1 MEKEIYSYNNENLTC
16 NGRPVLSIMGEFHFS
31 RYPEKEWKSALEN
44 MKRGGVGIAATY
56 VFWIHH
62 EEAEGEWDF
71 SGRRNLK
78 AFLNCCQEVGMKVW
92 LRIGPWAHGECR
104 NGGFPDWLVEK
115 EKRGGLTLRTDNP
128 QYLKYVDIFFTKIAE
143 QAAGYMHKDG
153 GPVIGIQI
161 ENEYG
166 HAGGPSDRDE
176 GMAHM
181 RTLRAMAEKKGLIVP
196 YVSATGWGGAYV
208 PEGFLPVL
216 GGYVDAPWANHTHEL
231 AASENFLF
239 QPFHDD
245 ANIASDFAEGQ
256 SSFTFDAAKFP
267 YLTAELGGGL
277 QVTAHRR
284 TYPYPEDIEAQTICM
299 LGAGANL
306 IGYYMYHGGVNPEGK
321 YTTLQESKA
330 TGYANDLPVK
340 SYDFQTC
347 LRENG
352 LPSESYYRLR
362 KHHIFIKNTEELLA
376 PAKVYLPENIPEPAG
391 AEDMETLRAAFRY
404 NEAADCGFLFIN
416 NHQRK
421 RKMTEKQITP
431 EKPLQFTVT
440 DAEGIPK
447 QIIFDRIHVRT
458 DAILVLPCNLPVVI
472 RGEQLRLRR
481 TNASYLGCF
490 GGTYYFYTE
499 EDPEKAYF
507 EWSDGREHPEAVR
520 ILTTHDAEHFCYVE
534 EEADEKGEVSLLPDL
549 HFKDAGEVQIT
560 DVRQAAESICNV
572 YGKTEPTVCELTL
585 KYENHPVDA
594 MSEDIWLELDFGGDG
609 ARLYQEGKLI
619 DDWFSNGE
627 VWRVALKRY
636 GYPERLTLELDP
648 FQPEVYYDLPPKK
661 ENRITGARLIRLS
674 ATDLG

>member
-1 MEKEIYSYNNENLTC
+1 MEKEVYSYNSEYLTC
-16 NGRPVLSIMGEFHFS
+16 NARPILPIMGEFHFS
-31 RYPEKEWKSALEN
+31 RYPEGEWKTAIKN
-44 MKRGGVGIAATY
+44 MQQGGVDIVATY

-78 AFLNCCQEVGMKVW
+78 AFLSCCQEAGMKVW

-115 EKRGGLTLRTDNP
+115 EKRGKLSLRTDDP
-128 QYLKYVDIFFTKIAE
+128 QYLKYVDLFFTKIAE
-143 QAAGYMHKDG
+143 QADGYMHKDG

-166 HAGGPSDRDE
+166 HAGGPSDREE

-181 RTLRAMAEKKGLIVP
+181 RTLRAMAEKKGLTAP
-196 YVSATGWGGAYV
+196 YFSATGWGGAYV
-208 PEGFLPVL
+208 PENFLPVL

-256 SSFTFDAAKFP
+256 SGFTFDTSKFP

-277 QVTAHRR
+277 QVTARRR

-306 IGYYMYHGGVNPEGK
+306 IGYYMYHGGVNPDGQ

-376 PAKVYLPENIPEPAG
+376 PAKVYLPDNIPEPMG

-404 NEAADCGFLFIN
+404 NKTADCGFLFIN

-431 EKPLQFTVT
+431 EAPLKFAVPSG
-440 DAEGIPK
+440 EGEKK
-447 QIIFDRIHVRT
+447 QIIFDRLCVRT
-458 DAILVLPCNLPVVI
+458 DAILVLPYNLPVVI
-472 RGEQLRLRR
+472 QGEELRLCR
-481 TNASYLGCF
+481 TNASFLGCF
-490 GGTYYFYTE
+490 GEIYYFYTE
-499 EDPEKAYF
+499 EDPENVYF
-507 EWSDGREHPEAVR
+507 EWSDGKDHAGAVK
-520 ILTTHDAEHFCYVE
+520 ILTTHDAEHFLYTG
-534 EEADEKGEVSLLPDL
+534 DEDGGKVSLLPDL
-549 HFKDAGEVQIT
+549 KFTEAGEVQMKDT
-560 DVRQAAESICNV
+560 GQAAESIQNV
-572 YGKTEPTVCELTL
+572 YGRTEPEVYELTL
-585 KYENHPVDA
+585 KYGKRPADTLT
-594 MSEDIWLELDFGGDG
+594 EDVWLELDFGGDC
-609 ARLYQEGKLI
+609 ARLYQDGKLL

-627 VWRVALKRY
+627 LWRVALKRY
-636 GYPERLTLELDP
+636 GYPTKLTLELDP
-648 FQPEVYYDLPPKK
+648 FKPDVYYDLPPKK
-661 ENRITGARLIRLS
+661 ENRLAGARLLWLS
-674 ATDLG
+674 

>member
-1 MEKEIYSYNNENLTC
+1 MKKEIYSYNSEYLTC
-16 NGRPVLSIMGEFHFS
+16 NGSPILPIMGEFHFS
-31 RYPEKEWKSALEN
+31 RYPEKEWRSALEN
-44 MKRGGVGIAATY
+44 MKLGGVEIAATY

-71 SGRRNLK
+71 SERRNLK
-78 AFLNCCQEVGMKVW
+78 AFLNCCREVGMKVW

-115 EKRGGLTLRTDNP
+115 ERRGELTLRTDDP
-128 QYLKYVDIFFTKIAE
+128 QYLRYVDVFFTKIAE
-143 QAAGYMHKDG
+143 QADGYMHKDG

-166 HAGGPSDRDE
+166 HAGGPSDREE

-181 RTLRAMAEKKGLIVP
+181 RTLRAMAENKGLTAP
-196 YVSATGWGGAYV
+196 YFSATGWGGAYV
-208 PEGFLPVL
+208 PESFLPVL

-256 SSFTFDAAKFP
+256 SGFTFDTSKSP

-284 TYPYPEDIEAQTICM
+284 PYPYPEDIEAQTICM

-306 IGYYMYHGGVNPEGK
+306 IGYYMYHGGVNPDGK
-321 YTTLQESKA
+321 YSTLQESKA

-362 KHHIFIKNTEELLA
+362 KHHVFIKNTEELLA
-376 PAKVYLPENIPEPAG
+376 PAKAYLPENIPGPAG

-421 RKMTEKQITP
+421 RKMTEKRITP
-431 EKPLQFTVT
+431 EASLKFAVPSG
-440 DAEGIPK
+440 EGEKK
-447 QIIFDRIHVRT
+447 QIVFDRLCVRT
-458 DAILVLPCNLPVVI
+458 DAILVLPYNLPVVI
-472 RGEQLRLRR
+472 QGEELRLCR
-481 TNASYLGCF
+481 TNASFLGCF
-490 GGTYYFYTE
+490 GEIYYFYTE
-499 EDPEKAYF
+499 EDPEDVYF
-507 EWSDGREHPEAVR
+507 EWSDGKDHAGAVK
-520 ILTTHDAEHFCYVE
+520 ILTTHDAEHFLYTG
-534 EEADEKGEVSLLPDL
+534 DEDGGKVSLLPDL
-549 HFKDAGEVQIT
+549 NFTQAGEVQMKDT
-560 DVRQAAESICNV
+560 GQAAESIQNV
-572 YGKTEPTVCELTL
+572 YGRTEPEVYELTL
-585 KYENHPVDA
+585 KYGKLPADTLT
-594 MSEDIWLELDFGGDG
+594 EDVWLELDFGGDC
-609 ARLYQEGKLI
+609 ARLYQDGKLL

-636 GYPERLTLELDP
+636 GYPTKLTLELDP
-648 FQPEVYYDLPPKK
+648 FKPDVYYDLPPKR
-661 ENRITGARLIRLS
+661 EMRLAGARLLRLS
-674 ATDLG
+674 

>member
-1 MEKEIYSYNNENLTC
+1 MKKEIYSYNSEYLTC
-16 NGRPVLSIMGEFHFS
+16 NGSPILPIMGEFHFS
-31 RYPEKEWKSALEN
+31 RYPEKEWRSALEN
-44 MKRGGVGIAATY
+44 MKLGGVEIAATY

-71 SGRRNLK
+71 SERRNLK
-78 AFLNCCQEVGMKVW
+78 AFLNCCREVGMKVW

-115 EKRGGLTLRTDNP
+115 ERRGELTLRTDDP
-128 QYLKYVDIFFTKIAE
+128 QYLRYVDVFFTKIAE
-143 QAAGYMHKDG
+143 QADGYMHKDG

-166 HAGGPSDRDE
+166 HAGGPSDREE

-181 RTLRAMAEKKGLIVP
+181 RTLRAMAENKGLTAP
-196 YVSATGWGGAYV
+196 YFSATGWGGAYV
-208 PEGFLPVL
+208 PESFLPVL

-256 SSFTFDAAKFP
+256 SGFTFDTSKSP

-284 TYPYPEDIEAQTICM
+284 TYPYPEDIEAQTISM

-306 IGYYMYHGGVNPEGK
+306 IGYYMYHGGVNPDGK
-321 YTTLQESKA
+321 YSTLQESKA

-362 KHHIFIKNTEELLA
+362 KHHVFIKNTEELLA
-376 PAKVYLPENIPEPAG
+376 PAKAYLPENIPGPAG
-391 AEDMETLRAAFRY
+391 AEDMEALRAAFRY

-421 RKMTEKQITP
+421 RKMTEKRITP
-431 EKPLQFTVT
+431 EAPLKFAVPSG
-440 DAEGIPK
+440 EGEKK
-447 QIIFDRIHVRT
+447 QIVFDRLCVRT
-458 DAILVLPCNLPVVI
+458 DAILVLPYNLPVVI
-472 RGEQLRLRR
+472 QGEELRLCR
-481 TNASYLGCF
+481 TNASFLGCF
-490 GGTYYFYTE
+490 GEIYYFYTE
-499 EDPEKAYF
+499 EDPEDVYF
-507 EWSDGREHPEAVR
+507 EWSDGKDRAGAVK
-520 ILTTHDAEHFCYVE
+520 ILTTHDAEHFLYTG
-534 EEADEKGEVSLLPDL
+534 DEDGGKVSLLPDL
-549 HFKDAGEVQIT
+549 NFTEAGEVQMKDT
-560 DVRQAAESICNV
+560 GQAAESIQNV
-572 YGKTEPTVCELTL
+572 YGRTEPEVYELTL
-585 KYENHPVDA
+585 KYGKRPADTLT
-594 MSEDIWLELDFGGDG
+594 EDVWLELDFGGDC
-609 ARLYQEGKLI
+609 ARLYQDGKLL

-636 GYPERLTLELDP
+636 GYPTKLTLELDP
-648 FQPEVYYDLPPKK
+648 FKPDVYYDLPPKR
-661 ENRITGARLIRLS
+661 EMRLAGARLLRLS
-674 ATDLG
+674 

>member
-1 MEKEIYSYNNENLTC
+1 MKKEIYSYNSEYLTC
-16 NGRPVLSIMGEFHFS
+16 NGSPILPIMGEFHFS
-31 RYPEKEWKSALEN
+31 RYPEKEWRSALEN
-44 MKRGGVGIAATY
+44 MKLGGVEIAATY

-71 SGRRNLK
+71 SERRNLK
-78 AFLNCCQEVGMKVW
+78 AFLNCCREVGMKVW

-115 EKRGGLTLRTDNP
+115 ERRGELTLRTDDP
-128 QYLKYVDIFFTKIAE
+128 QYLRYVDVFFTKIAE
-143 QAAGYMHKDG
+143 QADGYMHKDG

-166 HAGGPSDRDE
+166 HAGGPSDREE

-181 RTLRAMAEKKGLIVP
+181 RTLRAMAEKKGLEAP

-256 SSFTFDAAKFP
+256 SGFTFDTSKFP

-306 IGYYMYHGGVNPEGK
+306 IGYYMYHGGVNPDGK
-321 YTTLQESKA
+321 YSTLQESEA

-362 KHHIFIKNTEELLA
+362 KHHVFIKNTEELLA
-376 PAKVYLPENIPEPAG
+376 PAKAYLPENIPGPAG

-421 RKMTEKQITP
+421 RKMTEKRITP
-431 EKPLQFTVT
+431 EAPLKFAVPSG
-440 DAEGIPK
+440 EGEKK
-447 QIIFDRIHVRT
+447 QIVFDRLCVRT
-458 DAILVLPCNLPVVI
+458 DAILVLPYNLPVVI
-472 RGEQLRLRR
+472 QGEELRLCR
-481 TNASYLGCF
+481 TNASFLGCF
-490 GGTYYFYTE
+490 GEIYYFYTE
-499 EDPEKAYF
+499 EDPEDVYF
-507 EWSDGREHPEAVR
+507 EWSDGKDHAGAAK
-520 ILTTHDAEHFCYVE
+520 ILTTHDAEHFLYTG
-534 EEADEKGEVSLLPDL
+534 DEDGGKVSLLPDL
-549 HFKDAGEVQIT
+549 KFTEAGEVQMKDT
-560 DVRQAAESICNV
+560 GQATESIQNV
-572 YGKTEPTVCELTL
+572 YGRTEPEVYELTL
-585 KYENHPVDA
+585 KYGKRPADTLT
-594 MSEDIWLELDFGGDG
+594 EDVWLELDFGGDC
-609 ARLYQEGKLI
+609 ARLYQDGKLL

-627 VWRVALKRY
+627 LWRVALKRY
-636 GYPERLTLELDP
+636 GYPTKLTLELDP
-648 FQPEVYYDLPPKK
+648 FKPDVYYDLPPKR
-661 ENRITGARLIRLS
+661 ENRLAGARLLRLS
-674 ATDLG
+674 

>member
-1 MEKEIYSYNNENLTC
+1 MKKEIYSYNREYLTC
-16 NGRPVLSIMGEFHFS
+16 NGSPILPIMGEFHFS
-31 RYPEKEWKSALEN
+31 RYPEKEWRSALEN
-44 MKRGGVGIAATY
+44 MKLGGVEIAATY

-71 SGRRNLK
+71 SERRNLK
-78 AFLNCCQEVGMKVW
+78 AFLNCCREVGMKVW

-115 EKRGGLTLRTDNP
+115 ERRGELTLRTDDP
-128 QYLKYVDIFFTKIAE
+128 QYLRYVDVFFTKIAE
-143 QAAGYMHKDG
+143 QADGYMHKDG

-166 HAGGPSDRDE
+166 HAGGPSDREE

-181 RTLRAMAEKKGLIVP
+181 RTLRAMAENKGLTAP
-196 YVSATGWGGAYV
+196 YFSATGWGGAYV
-208 PEGFLPVL
+208 PESFLPVL

-256 SSFTFDAAKFP
+256 SGFTFDTSKSP

-306 IGYYMYHGGVNPEGK
+306 IGYYMYHGGVNPDGK
-321 YTTLQESKA
+321 YSTLQESKA

-352 LPSESYYRLR
+352 LPSESYYSLR
-362 KHHIFIKNTEELLA
+362 KHHVFIKNTEELLA
-376 PAKVYLPENIPEPAG
+376 PAKAYLPENIPGPAG

-421 RKMTEKQITP
+421 RKMTEKRITP
-431 EKPLQFTVT
+431 EAPLKFAVPSG
-440 DAEGIPK
+440 EGEKK
-447 QIIFDRIHVRT
+447 QIVFDRLCVRT
-458 DAILVLPCNLPVVI
+458 DAILVLPYNLPVVI
-472 RGEQLRLRR
+472 QGEELRLCR
-481 TNASYLGCF
+481 TNASFLGCF
-490 GGTYYFYTE
+490 GEIYYFYTE
-499 EDPEKAYF
+499 EDPEDVYF
-507 EWSDGREHPEAVR
+507 EWSDGKDHAGAVK
-520 ILTTHDAEHFCYVE
+520 ILTTHDAEHFLYTG
-534 EEADEKGEVSLLPDL
+534 DEDGGKVSLLPDL
-549 HFKDAGEVQIT
+549 NFTEAGEVQMKDT
-560 DVRQAAESICNV
+560 GQAAESIQNV
-572 YGKTEPTVCELTL
+572 YGRTEPEVYELTL
-585 KYENHPVDA
+585 KYGKRPADTLT
-594 MSEDIWLELDFGGDG
+594 EDVWLELDFGGDC
-609 ARLYQEGKLI
+609 ARLYQDGKLL

-636 GYPERLTLELDP
+636 GYPTKLTLELDP
-648 FQPEVYYDLPPKK
+648 FKPDVYYDLPPKR
-661 ENRITGARLIRLS
+661 EMRLAGARLLRLS
-674 ATDLG
+674 

>member
-1 MEKEIYSYNNENLTC
+1 
-16 NGRPVLSIMGEFHFS
+16 
-31 RYPEKEWKSALEN
+31 
-44 MKRGGVGIAATY
+44 
-56 VFWIHH
+56 
-62 EEAEGEWDF
+62 
-71 SGRRNLK
+71 
-78 AFLNCCQEVGMKVW
+78 MKVW

-115 EKRGGLTLRTDNP
+115 EKRGKLSLRTDDP
-128 QYLKYVDIFFTKIAE
+128 QYLKYVDLFFTKIAE
-143 QAAGYMHKDG
+143 QADGYMHKDD

-166 HAGGPSDRDE
+166 HAGGPSDREE

-181 RTLRAMAEKKGLIVP
+181 RTLRAMAEKKGLTAP
-196 YVSATGWGGAYV
+196 YFSATGWGGAYV
-208 PEGFLPVL
+208 PENFLPVL

-256 SSFTFDAAKFP
+256 SGFTFDTSKFP

-277 QVTAHRR
+277 QVTARRR

-306 IGYYMYHGGVNPEGK
+306 IGYYMYHGGVNPDGQ

-376 PAKVYLPENIPEPAG
+376 PAKVYLPDNIPEPMG

-404 NEAADCGFLFIN
+404 NKTADCGFLFIN

-431 EKPLQFTVT
+431 EAPLKFAVPSG
-440 DAEGIPK
+440 EGEKK
-447 QIIFDRIHVRT
+447 QIIFDRLCVRT
-458 DAILVLPCNLPVVI
+458 DAILVLPYNLPVVI
-472 RGEQLRLRR
+472 QGEELRLCR
-481 TNASYLGCF
+481 TNASFLGCF
-490 GGTYYFYTE
+490 GEIYYFYTE
-499 EDPEKAYF
+499 EDPENVYF
-507 EWSDGREHPEAVR
+507 EWSDGKDHAGAVK
-520 ILTTHDAEHFCYVE
+520 ILTTHDAEHFLYTG
-534 EEADEKGEVSLLPDL
+534 DEDGGKVSLLPDL
-549 HFKDAGEVQIT
+549 KFTEAGEVQMKDT
-560 DVRQAAESICNV
+560 GQAAESIQNV
-572 YGKTEPTVCELTL
+572 YGRTEPEVYELTL
-585 KYENHPVDA
+585 KYGKRPADTLT
-594 MSEDIWLELDFGGDG
+594 EDVWLELDFGGDC
-609 ARLYQEGKLI
+609 ARLYQDGKLL

-627 VWRVALKRY
+627 LWLVALKRY
-636 GYPERLTLELDP
+636 GYPTKLTLELDP
-648 FQPEVYYDLPPKK
+648 FKPDVYYDLPPKK
-661 ENRITGARLIRLS
+661 ENRLAGARLLWLS
-674 ATDLG
+674 

>member
-1 MEKEIYSYNNENLTC
+1 MKNMEKEVYSYNSEYLTC
-16 NGRPVLSIMGEFHFS
+16 NDRPILPIMGEFHFS
-31 RYPEKEWKSALEN
+31 RYPEKEWRSALEN
-44 MKRGGVGIAATY
+44 MKLGGVEIAATY

-71 SGRRNLK
+71 SERRNLK
-78 AFLNCCQEVGMKVW
+78 AFLNCCREVGMKVW

-115 EKRGGLTLRTDNP
+115 ERRGELTLRTDDP
-128 QYLKYVDIFFTKIAE
+128 QYLRYVDVFFTKIAE
-143 QAAGYMHKDG
+143 QADGYMHKDG

-166 HAGGPSDRDE
+166 HAGGPSDREE

-181 RTLRAMAEKKGLIVP
+181 RTLRAMAENKGLTAP
-196 YVSATGWGGAYV
+196 YFSATGWGGAYV
-208 PEGFLPVL
+208 PESFLPVL

-245 ANIASDFAEGQ
+245 ANIASDFSEGQ
-256 SSFTFDAAKFP
+256 SGFTFDAAEFP

-306 IGYYMYHGGVNPEGK
+306 IGYYMYHGGVNPDGK

-352 LPSESYYRLR
+352 LPSESYYSLR
-362 KHHIFIKNTEELLA
+362 KHHVFIKNTEELLA
-376 PAKVYLPENIPEPAG
+376 PAKAYLPENIPGPAG
-391 AEDMETLRAAFRY
+391 AEDMEALRAAFRY

-421 RKMTEKQITP
+421 RKMTEKRITP
-431 EKPLQFTVT
+431 EAPLKFAVPSG
-440 DAEGIPK
+440 EGEKK
-447 QIIFDRIHVRT
+447 QIVFDRLCVRT
-458 DAILVLPCNLPVVI
+458 DAILVLPYNLPVVI
-472 RGEQLRLRR
+472 QGEELRLCR
-481 TNASYLGCF
+481 TNASFLGCF
-490 GGTYYFYTE
+490 GEIYYFYTE
-499 EDPEKAYF
+499 EDPEDVYF
-507 EWSDGREHPEAVR
+507 EWSDGKDHAGAVK
-520 ILTTHDAEHFCYVE
+520 ILTTHDAEHFLYTG
-534 EEADEKGEVSLLPDL
+534 DEDGGKVSLLPDL
-549 HFKDAGEVQIT
+549 NFTEAGEVQMKDT
-560 DVRQAAESICNV
+560 GQAAESIQNV
-572 YGKTEPTVCELTL
+572 YGKTEPEVYELTL
-585 KYENHPVDA
+585 KYGKRPVDTLT
-594 MSEDIWLELDFGGDG
+594 EDVWLELDFGGDC
-609 ARLYQEGKLI
+609 ARLYQDGKLL

-636 GYPERLTLELDP
+636 GYPTKLTLELDP
-648 FQPEVYYDLPPKK
+648 FKPDVYYDLPPKR
-661 ENRITGARLIRLS
+661 EMRLAGARLLRLS
-674 ATDLG
+674 

>member
-1 MEKEIYSYNNENLTC
+1 MKKDIQMKKEIYSYNSEYLTC
-16 NGRPVLSIMGEFHFS
+16 NGSPILPIMGEFHFS
-31 RYPEKEWKSALEN
+31 RYPEKEWRSALEN
-44 MKRGGVGIAATY
+44 MKLGGVEIAATY

-71 SGRRNLK
+71 SERRNLK
-78 AFLNCCQEVGMKVW
+78 AFLNCCREVGMKVW

-115 EKRGGLTLRTDNP
+115 ERRGELTLRTDDP
-128 QYLKYVDIFFTKIAE
+128 QYLRYVDVFFTKIAE
-143 QAAGYMHKDG
+143 QADGYMHKDG

-166 HAGGPSDRDE
+166 HAGGPSDREE

-181 RTLRAMAEKKGLIVP
+181 RTLRAMAENKGLTAP
-196 YVSATGWGGAYV
+196 YFSATGWGGAYV
-208 PEGFLPVL
+208 PESFLPVL

-239 QPFHDD
+239 QSFHDD

-256 SSFTFDAAKFP
+256 SGFTFDTSKSP

-306 IGYYMYHGGVNPEGK
+306 IGYYMYHGGVNPDGK
-321 YTTLQESKA
+321 YSTLQESKA

-362 KHHIFIKNTEELLA
+362 KHHVFIKNTEELLA
-376 PAKVYLPENIPEPAG
+376 PAKAYLPENIPGPAG

-421 RKMTEKQITP
+421 RKMTEKRITP
-431 EKPLQFTVT
+431 EAPLKFAVPSG
-440 DAEGIPK
+440 EGEKK
-447 QIIFDRIHVRT
+447 QIVFDRLCVRT
-458 DAILVLPCNLPVVI
+458 DAILVLPYNLPVVI
-472 RGEQLRLRR
+472 QGEELRLCR
-481 TNASYLGCF
+481 TNASFLGCF
-490 GGTYYFYTE
+490 GEIYYFYTE
-499 EDPEKAYF
+499 EDPEDVYF
-507 EWSDGREHPEAVR
+507 EWSDGKDHAGAVK
-520 ILTTHDAEHFCYVE
+520 ILTTYDAEHFLYTG
-534 EEADEKGEVSLLPDL
+534 DEDGGKVSLLPDL
-549 HFKDAGEVQIT
+549 NFTEAGEVQMKDT
-560 DVRQAAESICNV
+560 GQAAESIQNV
-572 YGKTEPTVCELTL
+572 YGRTEPEVYELTL
-585 KYENHPVDA
+585 KYGKRPADTLT
-594 MSEDIWLELDFGGDG
+594 EDVWLELDFGGDC
-609 ARLYQEGKLI
+609 ARLYQDGKLL

-627 VWRVALKRY
+627 VWCVALKRY
-636 GYPERLTLELDP
+636 GYPTKLTLELDP
-648 FQPEVYYDLPPKK
+648 FKPDVYYDLPPKR
-661 ENRITGARLIRLS
+661 EMRLAGARLLRLS
-674 ATDLG
+674 

>member
-1 MEKEIYSYNNENLTC
+1 MKKEIYSYNSEYLTC
-16 NGRPVLSIMGEFHFS
+16 NGSPILPIMGEFHFS
-31 RYPEKEWKSALEN
+31 RYPEKEWRSALEN
-44 MKRGGVGIAATY
+44 MKLGGVEITATY

-71 SGRRNLK
+71 SERRNLK
-78 AFLNCCQEVGMKVW
+78 AFLNCCREVGVKVW

-115 EKRGGLTLRTDNP
+115 ERRGELTLRTDDP
-128 QYLKYVDIFFTKIAE
+128 QYLRYVDAFFAKIAE
-143 QAAGYMHKDG
+143 QADGYMHKDG

-166 HAGGPSDRDE
+166 HAGGPSDREE
-176 GMAHM
+176 GMTHM
-181 RTLRAMAEKKGLIVP
+181 RTLRAMAEKKGLEAP

-208 PEGFLPVL
+208 PGSFLPVL

-239 QPFHDD
+239 QPYHDD
-245 ANIASDFAEGQ
+245 ANIASDFSEGQ
-256 SSFTFDAAKFP
+256 SGFTFDAAEFP

-306 IGYYMYHGGVNPEGK
+306 IGYYMYHGGVNPDGK
-321 YTTLQESKA
+321 YSTLQESKA

-362 KHHIFIKNTEELLA
+362 KHHVFIKNTEELLA
-376 PAKVYLPENIPEPAG
+376 PAKAYLPENIPGPAG

-421 RKMTEKQITP
+421 RKMTEKRITP
-431 EKPLQFTVT
+431 EAPLKFAVPSG
-440 DAEGIPK
+440 EGEKK
-447 QIIFDRIHVRT
+447 QIVFDRLCVRT
-458 DAILVLPCNLPVVI
+458 DAILVLPYNLPVVI
-472 RGEQLRLRR
+472 QGEELRLCR
-481 TNASYLGCF
+481 TNASFLGCF
-490 GGTYYFYTE
+490 GEIYYFYTE
-499 EDPEKAYF
+499 EDPENVYF
-507 EWSDGREHPEAVR
+507 EWSDGKDHAGAVK
-520 ILTTHDAEHFCYVE
+520 ILTTHDAEHFLYTG
-534 EEADEKGEVSLLPDL
+534 DEDGGKVSLLPDL
-549 HFKDAGEVQIT
+549 KFTEAGEVQMKDT
-560 DVRQAAESICNV
+560 GQAAESIQNV
-572 YGKTEPTVCELTL
+572 YGRTEPEVYELTL
-585 KYENHPVDA
+585 KYGKRPADTLT
-594 MSEDIWLELDFGGDG
+594 EDVWLELNFGGDC
-609 ARLYQEGKLI
+609 ARLYQDGKLL

-627 VWRVALKRY
+627 LWRVALKRY
-636 GYPERLTLELDP
+636 GYPTKLTLELDLFKP
-648 FQPEVYYDLPPKK
+648 DVYYDLPPKK
-661 ENRITGARLIRLS
+661 ENRLAGARLLRLS
-674 ATDLG
+674 

>member
-1 MEKEIYSYNNENLTC
+1 MKKEIYSYNSEYLTC
-16 NGRPVLSIMGEFHFS
+16 NGSPILPIMGEFHFS
-31 RYPEKEWKSALEN
+31 RYPEKEWRSALEN
-44 MKRGGVGIAATY
+44 MKLGGVEIAATY

-71 SGRRNLK
+71 SERRNLK
-78 AFLNCCQEVGMKVW
+78 AFLNCCREVGMKVW

-115 EKRGGLTLRTDNP
+115 ERRGELTLRTDDP
-128 QYLKYVDIFFTKIAE
+128 QYLRYVDVFFTKIAE
-143 QAAGYMHKDG
+143 QADGYMHKDG

-166 HAGGPSDRDE
+166 HAGGPSDREE

-181 RTLRAMAEKKGLIVP
+181 RTLRAMAENKGLTAP
-196 YVSATGWGGAYV
+196 YFSATGWGGAYV
-208 PEGFLPVL
+208 PESFLPVL

-256 SSFTFDAAKFP
+256 SGFTFDTSKSP

-306 IGYYMYHGGVNPEGK
+306 IGYYMYHGGVNPDGK
-321 YTTLQESKA
+321 YSTLQESKA

-362 KHHIFIKNTEELLA
+362 KHHVFIKNTEELLA
-376 PAKVYLPENIPEPAG
+376 PAKAYLPENIPGPAG
-391 AEDMETLRAAFRY
+391 AEDMEALRAAFRY

-421 RKMTEKQITP
+421 RKMTEKRITP
-431 EKPLQFTVT
+431 EAPLKFAVPSG
-440 DAEGIPK
+440 EGEKK
-447 QIIFDRIHVRT
+447 QIVFDRLCVRT
-458 DAILVLPCNLPVVI
+458 DAILVLPYNLPVVI
-472 RGEQLRLRR
+472 QGEELRLCR
-481 TNASYLGCF
+481 TNASFLGCF
-490 GGTYYFYTE
+490 GEIYYFYTE
-499 EDPEKAYF
+499 EDPEDVYF
-507 EWSDGREHPEAVR
+507 EWSDGKDHAGAVK
-520 ILTTHDAEHFCYVE
+520 ILTTHDAEHFLYTG
-534 EEADEKGEVSLLPDL
+534 DEDGGKVSLLPDL
-549 HFKDAGEVQIT
+549 NFTEAGEVQMKDT
-560 DVRQAAESICNV
+560 GQAAESIQNV
-572 YGKTEPTVCELTL
+572 YGRTEPEVYELTL
-585 KYENHPVDA
+585 KYGKRPADTLT
-594 MSEDIWLELDFGGDG
+594 EDVWLELDFGGDC
-609 ARLYQEGKLI
+609 ARLYQDGKLL

-636 GYPERLTLELDP
+636 GYPTKLTLELDP
-648 FQPEVYYDLPPKK
+648 FKPDVYYDLPPKR
-661 ENRITGARLIRLS
+661 EMRLAGARLLRLS
-674 ATDLG
+674 

>member
-1 MEKEIYSYNNENLTC
+1 MEKEVYSYNSEYLTC
-16 NGRPVLSIMGEFHFS
+16 NARPILPIMGEFHFS
-31 RYPEKEWKSALEN
+31 RYPEGEWKTAIKN
-44 MKRGGVGIAATY
+44 MQQGGVDIVATY

-78 AFLNCCQEVGMKVW
+78 AFLSCCQEAGMKVW

-115 EKRGGLTLRTDNP
+115 EKRGKLSLRTDDP
-128 QYLKYVDIFFTKIAE
+128 QYLKYVDLFFTKIAE
-143 QAAGYMHKDG
+143 QADGYMHKDD

-166 HAGGPSDRDE
+166 HAGGPSDREE

-181 RTLRAMAEKKGLIVP
+181 RTLRAMAEKKGLTAP
-196 YVSATGWGGAYV
+196 YFSATGWGGAYV
-208 PEGFLPVL
+208 PENFLPVL

-256 SSFTFDAAKFP
+256 SGFTFDTSKFP

-277 QVTAHRR
+277 QVTARRR

-306 IGYYMYHGGVNPEGK
+306 IGYYMYHGGVNPDGQ

-376 PAKVYLPENIPEPAG
+376 PAKVYLPDNIPEPMG

-404 NEAADCGFLFIN
+404 NKTADCGFLFIN

-431 EKPLQFTVT
+431 EAPLKFAVPSG
-440 DAEGIPK
+440 EGEKK
-447 QIIFDRIHVRT
+447 QIIFDRLCVRT
-458 DAILVLPCNLPVVI
+458 DAILVLPYNLPVVI
-472 RGEQLRLRR
+472 QGEELRLCR
-481 TNASYLGCF
+481 TNASFLGCF
-490 GGTYYFYTE
+490 GEIYYFYTE
-499 EDPEKAYF
+499 EDSENVYF
-507 EWSDGREHPEAVR
+507 EWSDGKDHAGAVK
-520 ILTTHDAEHFCYVE
+520 ILTTHDAEHFLYTG
-534 EEADEKGEVSLLPDL
+534 DEDGGKVSLLPDL
-549 HFKDAGEVQIT
+549 KFTEAGEVQMKDT
-560 DVRQAAESICNV
+560 GQAAESIQNV
-572 YGKTEPTVCELTL
+572 YGRTEPEVYELTL
-585 KYENHPVDA
+585 KYGKRPADTLT
-594 MSEDIWLELDFGGDG
+594 EDVWLELDFGGDC
-609 ARLYQEGKLI
+609 ARLYQDGKLL

-627 VWRVALKRY
+627 LWRVALKRY
-636 GYPERLTLELDP
+636 GYPTKLTLELDP
-648 FQPEVYYDLPPKK
+648 FKPDVYYDLPPKK
-661 ENRITGARLIRLS
+661 ENRLAGARLLWLS
-674 ATDLG
+674 

>member
-1 MEKEIYSYNNENLTC
+1 MEKEVYSYNSEYLTC
-16 NGRPVLSIMGEFHFS
+16 NARPILPIMGEFHFS
-31 RYPEKEWKSALEN
+31 RYPEGEWKTAIKN
-44 MKRGGVGIAATY
+44 MQQGGVDIVATY

-78 AFLNCCQEVGMKVW
+78 AFLSCCQEAGMKVW

-115 EKRGGLTLRTDNP
+115 EKRGKLSLRTDDP
-128 QYLKYVDIFFTKIAE
+128 QYLKYVDLFFTKIAE
-143 QAAGYMHKDG
+143 QADGYMHKDD

-166 HAGGPSDRDE
+166 HAGGPSDREE

-181 RTLRAMAEKKGLIVP
+181 RTLRAMAEKKGLTAP
-196 YVSATGWGGAYV
+196 YFSATGWGGAYV
-208 PEGFLPVL
+208 PENFLPVL

-256 SSFTFDAAKFP
+256 SGFTFDTSKFP

-277 QVTAHRR
+277 QVTARRR

-306 IGYYMYHGGVNPEGK
+306 IGYYMYHGGVNPDGQ

-376 PAKVYLPENIPEPAG
+376 PAKVYLPDNIPEPMG

-404 NEAADCGFLFIN
+404 NKTADCGFLFIN

-431 EKPLQFTVT
+431 EAPLKFAVPSG
-440 DAEGIPK
+440 EGEKK
-447 QIIFDRIHVRT
+447 QIIFDRLCVRT
-458 DAILVLPCNLPVVI
+458 DAILVLPYNLPVVI
-472 RGEQLRLRR
+472 QGEELRLCR
-481 TNASYLGCF
+481 TNASFLGCF
-490 GGTYYFYTE
+490 GEIYYFYTE
-499 EDPEKAYF
+499 EDPENVYF
-507 EWSDGREHPEAVR
+507 EWSDGKDHAGAVK
-520 ILTTHDAEHFCYVE
+520 ILTTHDAEHFLYTG
-534 EEADEKGEVSLLPDL
+534 DEDGGKVSLLPDL
-549 HFKDAGEVQIT
+549 KFTEAGEVQMKDT
-560 DVRQAAESICNV
+560 GQAAESIQNV
-572 YGKTEPTVCELTL
+572 YGRTEPEVYELTL
-585 KYENHPVDA
+585 KYGKRPADTLT
-594 MSEDIWLELDFGGDG
+594 EDVWLELDFGGDC
-609 ARLYQEGKLI
+609 ARLYQDGKLL

-627 VWRVALKRY
+627 LWRVALKRY
-636 GYPERLTLELDP
+636 GYPTKLTLELDP
-648 FQPEVYYDLPPKK
+648 FKPDVYYDLPPKK
-661 ENRITGARLIRLS
+661 ENRLAGARLLWLS
-674 ATDLG
+674 

>member
-1 MEKEIYSYNNENLTC
+1 MKKDIQMKKEIYSYNSEYLTC
-16 NGRPVLSIMGEFHFS
+16 NGSPILPIMGEFHFS
-31 RYPEKEWKSALEN
+31 RYPEKEWRSALEN
-44 MKRGGVGIAATY
+44 MKLGGVEIAATY

-71 SGRRNLK
+71 SERRNLK
-78 AFLNCCQEVGMKVW
+78 AFLNCCREVGMKVW

-115 EKRGGLTLRTDNP
+115 ERRGELTLRTDDP
-128 QYLKYVDIFFTKIAE
+128 QYLRYVDVFFTKIAE
-143 QAAGYMHKDG
+143 QADGYMHKDG

-166 HAGGPSDRDE
+166 HAGGPSDREE
-176 GMAHM
+176 GMVHM
-181 RTLRAMAEKKGLIVP
+181 RTLRAMAENKGLTAP
-196 YVSATGWGGAYV
+196 YFSATGWGGAYV
-208 PEGFLPVL
+208 PESFLPVL

-256 SSFTFDAAKFP
+256 SGFTFDTSKSP

-306 IGYYMYHGGVNPEGK
+306 IGYYMYHGGVNPDGK
-321 YTTLQESKA
+321 YSTLQESKA

-362 KHHIFIKNTEELLA
+362 KHHVFIKNTEELLA
-376 PAKVYLPENIPEPAG
+376 PAKAYLPENIPGPAG

-421 RKMTEKQITP
+421 RKMTEKRITP
-431 EKPLQFTVT
+431 EAPLKFAVPSG
-440 DAEGIPK
+440 EGEKK
-447 QIIFDRIHVRT
+447 QIVFDRLCVGT
-458 DAILVLPCNLPVVI
+458 DAILVLPYNLPVVI
-472 RGEQLRLRR
+472 QGEELRLCR
-481 TNASYLGCF
+481 TNASFLGCF
-490 GGTYYFYTE
+490 GEIYYFYTE
-499 EDPEKAYF
+499 EDPEDVYF
-507 EWSDGREHPEAVR
+507 EWSDGKDHAGAVK
-520 ILTTHDAEHFCYVE
+520 ILTAHDAEHFLYTG
-534 EEADEKGEVSLLPDL
+534 DEDGGKVSLLPDL
-549 HFKDAGEVQIT
+549 NFTEAGEVQMKDT
-560 DVRQAAESICNV
+560 GQAAESIQNV
-572 YGKTEPTVCELTL
+572 YGRTEPEVYELTL
-585 KYENHPVDA
+585 KYGKRPADTLT
-594 MSEDIWLELDFGGDG
+594 EDVWLELDFGGDC
-609 ARLYQEGKLI
+609 ARLYQDGKLL

-636 GYPERLTLELDP
+636 GYPTKLTLELDP
-648 FQPEVYYDLPPKK
+648 FKPDIYYDLPPKR
-661 ENRITGARLIRLS
+661 EMRLAGARLLRLS
-674 ATDLG
+674 

>member
-1 MEKEIYSYNNENLTC
+1 MEKEVYSYNSEYLTC
-16 NGRPVLSIMGEFHFS
+16 NARPILPIMGEFHFS
-31 RYPEKEWKSALEN
+31 RYPEGEWKTAIKN
-44 MKRGGVGIAATY
+44 MQQGGVDIVATY

-78 AFLNCCQEVGMKVW
+78 AFLSCCQEAGMKVW

-115 EKRGGLTLRTDNP
+115 EKRGKLSLRTDDP
-128 QYLKYVDIFFTKIAE
+128 QYLKYVDLFFTKIAE
-143 QAAGYMHKDG
+143 QADGYMHKDD

-166 HAGGPSDRDE
+166 HAGGPSDREE

-181 RTLRAMAEKKGLIVP
+181 RTLRAMAEKKGLTAP
-196 YVSATGWGGAYV
+196 YFSATGWGGAYV
-208 PEGFLPVL
+208 PENFLPVL

-256 SSFTFDAAKFP
+256 SGFTFDTSKFP

-277 QVTAHRR
+277 QVTARRR

-306 IGYYMYHGGVNPEGK
+306 IGYYMYHGGVNPDGQ

-376 PAKVYLPENIPEPAG
+376 PAKVYLPDNIPEPMG

-404 NEAADCGFLFIN
+404 NKTADCGFLFIN

-431 EKPLQFTVT
+431 EAPLKFAVPSG
-440 DAEGIPK
+440 EGEKK
-447 QIIFDRIHVRT
+447 QIIFDRLCVRT
-458 DAILVLPCNLPVVI
+458 DAILVLPYNLPVVI
-472 RGEQLRLRR
+472 QGEELRLCR
-481 TNASYLGCF
+481 TNASFLGCF
-490 GGTYYFYTE
+490 GEIYYFYTE
-499 EDPEKAYF
+499 EDPENVYF
-507 EWSDGREHPEAVR
+507 EWSDGKDHAGAVK
-520 ILTTHDAEHFCYVE
+520 IHTTHDAEHFLYTG
-534 EEADEKGEVSLLPDL
+534 DEDGGKVSLLPDL
-549 HFKDAGEVQIT
+549 KFTEAGEVQMKDT
-560 DVRQAAESICNV
+560 GQAAESIQNV
-572 YGKTEPTVCELTL
+572 YGRTEPEVYELTL
-585 KYENHPVDA
+585 KYGKRPADTLT
-594 MSEDIWLELDFGGDG
+594 EDVWLELDFGGDC
-609 ARLYQEGKLI
+609 ARLYQDGKLL

-627 VWRVALKRY
+627 LWRVALKRY
-636 GYPERLTLELDP
+636 GYPTKLTLELDP
-648 FQPEVYYDLPPKK
+648 FKPDVYYDLPPKK
-661 ENRITGARLIRLS
+661 ENRLAGARLLWLS
-674 ATDLG
+674 

>member
-1 MEKEIYSYNNENLTC
+1 MKNMEKEVYSYNSEYLTC
-16 NGRPVLSIMGEFHFS
+16 NARPILPIMGEFHFS
-31 RYPEKEWKSALEN
+31 RYPEGEWKTAIKN
-44 MKRGGVGIAATY
+44 MQQGGVDIVATY

-78 AFLNCCQEVGMKVW
+78 AFLSCCQEAGMKVW

-115 EKRGGLTLRTDNP
+115 EKRGKLSLRTDDP
-128 QYLKYVDIFFTKIAE
+128 QYLKYVDLFFTKIAE
-143 QAAGYMHKDG
+143 QADGYMHKDD

-166 HAGGPSDRDE
+166 HAGGPSDREE
-176 GMAHM
+176 GIAHM
-181 RTLRAMAEKKGLIVP
+181 RTLRAMAEKKGLTAP
-196 YVSATGWGGAYV
+196 YFSATGWGGAYV
-208 PEGFLPVL
+208 PENFLPVL

-256 SSFTFDAAKFP
+256 SGFTFDTSKFP

-277 QVTAHRR
+277 QVTARRR

-306 IGYYMYHGGVNPEGK
+306 IGYYMYHGGVNPDGQ

-376 PAKVYLPENIPEPAG
+376 PAKVYLPDNIPEPMG

-404 NEAADCGFLFIN
+404 NKTADCGFLFIN

-431 EKPLQFTVT
+431 EAPLKFAVPSG
-440 DAEGIPK
+440 EGEKK
-447 QIIFDRIHVRT
+447 QIIFDRLCVRT
-458 DAILVLPCNLPVVI
+458 DAILVLPYNLPVVI
-472 RGEQLRLRR
+472 QGEELRLCR
-481 TNASYLGCF
+481 TNASFLGCF
-490 GGTYYFYTE
+490 GEIYYFYTE
-499 EDPEKAYF
+499 EDPENVYF
-507 EWSDGREHPEAVR
+507 EWSDGKDHAGAVK
-520 ILTTHDAEHFCYVE
+520 ILTTHDAEHFLYTG
-534 EEADEKGEVSLLPDL
+534 DEDGGKVSLLPDL
-549 HFKDAGEVQIT
+549 KFTEAGEVQMKDT
-560 DVRQAAESICNV
+560 GQAAESIQNV
-572 YGKTEPTVCELTL
+572 YGRTEPEVYELTL
-585 KYENHPVDA
+585 KYGKRPADTLT
-594 MSEDIWLELDFGGDG
+594 EDVWLELDFGGDC
-609 ARLYQEGKLI
+609 ARLYQDGKLL

-627 VWRVALKRY
+627 LWLVALKRY
-636 GYPERLTLELDP
+636 GYPTKLTLELDP
-648 FQPEVYYDLPPKK
+648 FKPDVYYDLPPKK
-661 ENRITGARLIRLS
+661 ENRLAGARLLWLS
-674 ATDLG
+674 

>member
-1 MEKEIYSYNNENLTC
+1 MEKEVYSYNSEYLTC
-16 NGRPVLSIMGEFHFS
+16 NARPILPIMGEFHFS
-31 RYPEKEWKSALEN
+31 RYPEEEWKTVLKK
-44 MKRGGVGIAATY
+44 MQQGGVDIVATY

-78 AFLNCCQEVGMKVW
+78 AFLSCCQETGMKVW

-115 EKRGGLTLRTDNP
+115 EKRGKLSLRTDDP
-128 QYLKYVDIFFTKIAE
+128 QYLKYVDLFFTKIAE
-143 QAAGYMHKDG
+143 QADGYMHKDD

-166 HAGGPSDRDE
+166 HAGGPSDREE

-181 RTLRAMAEKKGLIVP
+181 RTLRAMAEKKGLTTP
-196 YVSATGWGGAYV
+196 YFSATGWGGAYV
-208 PEGFLPVL
+208 PENFLPVL

-256 SSFTFDAAKFP
+256 SGFTFDTSKFP

-306 IGYYMYHGGVNPEGK
+306 IGYYMYHGGVNPDGK

-376 PAKVYLPENIPEPAG
+376 PAKVYLPDNIPEPMG

-404 NEAADCGFLFIN
+404 NKTADCGFLFIN

-431 EKPLQFTVT
+431 EAPLKFAVPSG
-440 DAEGIPK
+440 EGEKK
-447 QIIFDRIHVRT
+447 QIIFDRLCVRT
-458 DAILVLPCNLPVVI
+458 DAILVLPYNLPVVI
-472 RGEQLRLRR
+472 QGEELRLCR
-481 TNASYLGCF
+481 TNASFLGCF
-490 GGTYYFYTE
+490 GEIYYFYTE
-499 EDPEKAYF
+499 EDPENVYF
-507 EWSDGREHPEAVR
+507 EWSDGKGHAGAVK
-520 ILTTHDAEHFCYVE
+520 ILTTHDAEHFLYTG
-534 EEADEKGEVSLLPDL
+534 DEDGGKVSLLPDL
-549 HFKDAGEVQIT
+549 KFTEAGEVQMKDT
-560 DVRQAAESICNV
+560 GQAAESIQNV
-572 YGKTEPTVCELTL
+572 YGRTEPEVYELTL
-585 KYENHPVDA
+585 KYGKRPADTLT
-594 MSEDIWLELDFGGDG
+594 EDVWLELDFGGDC
-609 ARLYQEGKLI
+609 ARLYQDGKLL

-627 VWRVALKRY
+627 LWRVALKRY
-636 GYPERLTLELDP
+636 GYPTKLTLELDP
-648 FQPEVYYDLPPKK
+648 FKPDVYYDLPPKK
-661 ENRITGARLIRLS
+661 ENRLAGARLLWLS
-674 ATDLG
+674 

>member
-1 MEKEIYSYNNENLTC
+1 MKKEIYSYNSEYLTC
-16 NGRPVLSIMGEFHFS
+16 NGSPILPIMGEFHFS
-31 RYPEKEWKSALEN
+31 RYPEKEWRSALEN
-44 MKRGGVGIAATY
+44 MKLGGVEIAATY

-71 SGRRNLK
+71 SERRNLK
-78 AFLNCCQEVGMKVW
+78 AFLNCCREVGMKVW

-115 EKRGGLTLRTDNP
+115 ERRGELTLRTDDP
-128 QYLKYVDIFFTKIAE
+128 QYLRYVDVFFTKIAE
-143 QAAGYMHKDG
+143 QADGYMHKDG

-166 HAGGPSDRDE
+166 HAGGPSDREE

-181 RTLRAMAEKKGLIVP
+181 RTLRAMAEKKGLEAP

-208 PEGFLPVL
+208 PGSFLPVL

-245 ANIASDFAEGQ
+245 ANIASDFSEGQ
-256 SSFTFDAAKFP
+256 SGFTFDAAEFP

-306 IGYYMYHGGVNPEGK
+306 IGYYMYHGGVNPDGK
-321 YTTLQESKA
+321 YSTLQESKA

-362 KHHIFIKNTEELLA
+362 KHHFFIKNTQELLA
-376 PAKVYLPENIPEPAG
+376 PAKVYLPDNISEPAS

-421 RKMTEKQITP
+421 RKMTEKRITP
-431 EKPLQFTVT
+431 EAPLKFAVPSG
-440 DAEGIPK
+440 EGEKK
-447 QIIFDRIHVRT
+447 QIVFDRLCVRT
-458 DAILVLPCNLPVVI
+458 DAILVLPYNLPVVI
-472 RGEQLRLRR
+472 QGEELRLCR
-481 TNASYLGCF
+481 TNASFLGCF
-490 GGTYYFYTE
+490 GEIYYFYTE
-499 EDPEKAYF
+499 EDPEDVYF
-507 EWSDGREHPEAVR
+507 EWSDGKDHAGAAK
-520 ILTTHDAEHFCYVE
+520 ILTTHDAEHFLYTG
-534 EEADEKGEVSLLPDL
+534 DEDGGKVSLLPDL
-549 HFKDAGEVQIT
+549 KFTEAGEVQMKDT
-560 DVRQAAESICNV
+560 GQATESIQNV
-572 YGKTEPTVCELTL
+572 YGRTEPEVYELTL
-585 KYENHPVDA
+585 KYGKRPADTLT
-594 MSEDIWLELDFGGDG
+594 EDVWLELDFGGDC
-609 ARLYQEGKLI
+609 ARLYQDGKLL

-627 VWRVALKRY
+627 LWRVALKRY
-636 GYPERLTLELDP
+636 GYPTKLTLELDP
-648 FQPEVYYDLPPKK
+648 FKPDVYYDLPPKR
-661 ENRITGARLIRLS
+661 ENRLAGARLLRLS
-674 ATDLG
+674 

>member
-1 MEKEIYSYNNENLTC
+1 MKKEIYSYNSESLTC
-16 NGRPVLSIMGEFHFS
+16 NARPILPIMGEFHFS
-31 RYPEKEWKSALEN
+31 RYPEGEWKTAIKN
-44 MKRGGVGIAATY
+44 MQQGGVDIVATY

-78 AFLNCCQEVGMKVW
+78 AFLSCCQEAGMKVW

-115 EKRGGLTLRTDNP
+115 EKRGKLSLRTDDP
-128 QYLKYVDIFFTKIAE
+128 QYLKYVDLFFTKIAE
-143 QAAGYMHKDG
+143 QADGYMHKDD

-166 HAGGPSDRDE
+166 HAGGPSDREE

-181 RTLRAMAEKKGLIVP
+181 RTLRAMAEKKGLTAP
-196 YVSATGWGGAYV
+196 YFSATGWGGAYV
-208 PEGFLPVL
+208 PENFLPVL

-256 SSFTFDAAKFP
+256 SGFTFDTSKFS

-306 IGYYMYHGGVNPEGK
+306 IGYYMYHGGVNPDGQ

-376 PAKVYLPENIPEPAG
+376 PAKVYLPDNIPEPMG

-404 NEAADCGFLFIN
+404 NKTADCGFLFIN

-431 EKPLQFTVT
+431 EAPLKFAVPSG
-440 DAEGIPK
+440 EGEKK
-447 QIIFDRIHVRT
+447 QIIFDRLCVRT
-458 DAILVLPCNLPVVI
+458 DAILVLPYNLPVVI
-472 RGEQLRLRR
+472 QGEELRLCR
-481 TNASYLGCF
+481 TNASFLGCF
-490 GGTYYFYTE
+490 GEIYYFYTE
-499 EDPEKAYF
+499 EDPENVYF
-507 EWSDGREHPEAVR
+507 EWSDGKDHAGAVK
-520 ILTTHDAEHFCYVE
+520 ILTTHDAEHFLYTG
-534 EEADEKGEVSLLPDL
+534 DEDGGKVSLLPDL
-549 HFKDAGEVQIT
+549 KFTEAGEVQMKDT
-560 DVRQAAESICNV
+560 GQAAESIQNV
-572 YGKTEPTVCELTL
+572 YGRTEPEVYELTL
-585 KYENHPVDA
+585 KYGKRPADTLT
-594 MSEDIWLELDFGGDG
+594 EDVWLELDFGGDC
-609 ARLYQEGKLI
+609 ARLYQDGKLL

-627 VWRVALKRY
+627 LWLVALKRY
-636 GYPERLTLELDP
+636 GYPTKLTLELDP
-648 FQPEVYYDLPPKK
+648 FKPDVYYDLPPKK
-661 ENRITGARLIRLS
+661 ENRLAGARLLWLS
-674 ATDLG
+674 

>member
-1 MEKEIYSYNNENLTC
+1 
-16 NGRPVLSIMGEFHFS
+16 MGEFHFS
-31 RYPEKEWKSALEN
+31 RYPEGEWKTAIKN
-44 MKRGGVGIAATY
+44 MQQGGVDIVATY

-78 AFLNCCQEVGMKVW
+78 AFLSCCQEAGMKVW

-115 EKRGGLTLRTDNP
+115 EKRGKLSLRTDDP
-128 QYLKYVDIFFTKIAE
+128 QYLKYVDLFFTKIAE
-143 QAAGYMHKDG
+143 QADGYMHKDD

-166 HAGGPSDRDE
+166 HAGGPSDREE

-181 RTLRAMAEKKGLIVP
+181 RTLRAMAEKKGLTAP
-196 YVSATGWGGAYV
+196 YFSATGWGGAYV
-208 PEGFLPVL
+208 PENFLPVL

-256 SSFTFDAAKFP
+256 SGFTFDTSKFP

-277 QVTAHRR
+277 QVTARRR

-306 IGYYMYHGGVNPEGK
+306 IGYYMYHGGVNPDGQ

-376 PAKVYLPENIPEPAG
+376 PAKVYLPDNIPEPMG

-404 NEAADCGFLFIN
+404 NKTADCGFLFIN

-431 EKPLQFTVT
+431 EAPLKFAVPSG
-440 DAEGIPK
+440 EGEKK
-447 QIIFDRIHVRT
+447 QIIFDRLCVRT
-458 DAILVLPCNLPVVI
+458 DAILVLPYNLPVVI
-472 RGEQLRLRR
+472 QGEELRLCR
-481 TNASYLGCF
+481 TNASFLGCF
-490 GGTYYFYTE
+490 GEIFYFYTE
-499 EDPEKAYF
+499 EDPENVYF
-507 EWSDGREHPEAVR
+507 EWSDGKDHAGAVK
-520 ILTTHDAEHFCYVE
+520 ILTTHDAEHFLYTG
-534 EEADEKGEVSLLPDL
+534 DEDGGKVSLLPDL
-549 HFKDAGEVQIT
+549 KFTEAGEVQMKDT
-560 DVRQAAESICNV
+560 GQAAESIQNV
-572 YGKTEPTVCELTL
+572 YGRTEPEVYELTL
-585 KYENHPVDA
+585 KYGKRPADTLT
-594 MSEDIWLELDFGGDG
+594 EDVWLELDFGGDC
-609 ARLYQEGKLI
+609 ARLYQDGKLL

-627 VWRVALKRY
+627 LWLVALKRY
-636 GYPERLTLELDP
+636 GYPTKLTLELDP
-648 FQPEVYYDLPPKK
+648 FKPDVYYDLPPKK
-661 ENRITGARLIRLS
+661 ENRLAGARLLWLS
-674 ATDLG
+674 

>member
-1 MEKEIYSYNNENLTC
+1 MKKEIYSYNSEYLTC
-16 NGRPVLSIMGEFHFS
+16 NGSPILPIMGEFHFS
-31 RYPEKEWKSALEN
+31 RYPEKEWRSALEN
-44 MKRGGVGIAATY
+44 MKLGGVEIAATY

-71 SGRRNLK
+71 SERRNLK
-78 AFLNCCQEVGMKVW
+78 AFLNCCREVGMKVW

-115 EKRGGLTLRTDNP
+115 ERRGELTLRTDDP
-128 QYLKYVDIFFTKIAE
+128 QYLRYVDVFFTKIAE
-143 QAAGYMHKDG
+143 QADGYMHKDG

-166 HAGGPSDRDE
+166 HAGGQSDREE

-181 RTLRAMAEKKGLIVP
+181 RTLRARADNKGLEAP

-208 PEGFLPVL
+208 PGSFLPVL
-216 GGYVDAPWANHTHEL
+216 GGYVDAPCAYHTQEL

-239 QPFHDD
+239 QTFHDD
-245 ANIASDFAEGQ
+245 AIIASDFSEGQ
-256 SSFTFDAAKFP
+256 SGFTFDAAEFP

-306 IGYYMYHGGVNPEGK
+306 IGYYMYHGGVNPDGK
-321 YTTLQESKA
+321 YSTLQESKA
-330 TGYANDLPVK
+330 SGYANDLPVK

-362 KHHIFIKNTEELLA
+362 RHHAFIKYTEELLA
-376 PAKVYLPENIPEPAG
+376 PAKAYLPENIPGPAG

-421 RKMTEKQITP
+421 RKMTEKRITP
-431 EKPLQFTVT
+431 EAPLKFAVPSG
-440 DAEGIPK
+440 EGEKK
-447 QIIFDRIHVRT
+447 QIVFDRLCVRT
-458 DAILVLPCNLPVVI
+458 DAILVLPYNLPVVI
-472 RGEQLRLRR
+472 QGEELRLCR
-481 TNASYLGCF
+481 TNASFLGCF
-490 GGTYYFYTE
+490 GEIYYFYTE
-499 EDPEKAYF
+499 EDPEDVYF
-507 EWSDGREHPEAVR
+507 EWSDGKDHAGAAK
-520 ILTTHDAEHFCYVE
+520 ILTTHDAEHFLYTG
-534 EEADEKGEVSLLPDL
+534 DEDGGKVSLLPDL
-549 HFKDAGEVQIT
+549 KFTEAGEVQMKDT
-560 DVRQAAESICNV
+560 GQAAESIQNV
-572 YGKTEPTVCELTL
+572 YGRTEPEVYELTL
-585 KYENHPVDA
+585 KYGKRPADTLT
-594 MSEDIWLELDFGGDG
+594 EDVWLELDFGGDC
-609 ARLYQEGKLI
+609 ARLYQDGKLL

-627 VWRVALKRY
+627 LWRVALKRY
-636 GYPERLTLELDP
+636 GYPTKLTLELDP
-648 FQPEVYYDLPPKK
+648 FKMDVYYDLPPKR
-661 ENRITGARLIRLS
+661 ENRLAGARLLRLS
-674 ATDLG
+674 

>member
-1 MEKEIYSYNNENLTC
+1 MKNEIYSYNSEYLTC
-16 NGRPVLSIMGEFHFS
+16 NGSPILPIMGEFHFS
-31 RYPEKEWKSALEN
+31 RYPEKEWRSAMEN
-44 MKRGGVGIAATY
+44 MKLGGVEIAATY

-71 SGRRNLK
+71 SERRNLK
-78 AFLNCCQEVGMKVW
+78 AFLNCCREVGMKVW

-115 EKRGGLTLRTDNP
+115 ERRGELTLRTDDP
-128 QYLKYVDIFFTKIAE
+128 QYLRYVDVFFTKIAE
-143 QAAGYMHKDG
+143 QADGYMHKDG

-166 HAGGPSDRDE
+166 HAGGPSDREE

-181 RTLRAMAEKKGLIVP
+181 RTLRAMAENKGLTAP
-196 YVSATGWGGAYV
+196 YFSATGWGGAYV
-208 PEGFLPVL
+208 PESFLPVL

-256 SSFTFDAAKFP
+256 SGFTFDTSKSP

-306 IGYYMYHGGVNPEGK
+306 IGYYMYHGGVNPDGK
-321 YTTLQESKA
+321 YSTLQESKA

-352 LPSESYYRLR
+352 LPSESYYSLR
-362 KHHIFIKNTEELLA
+362 KHHVFIKNTEELLA
-376 PAKVYLPENIPEPAG
+376 PAKAYLPENIPGPAG

-421 RKMTEKQITP
+421 RKMTEKRITP
-431 EKPLQFTVT
+431 EAPLKFAVPSG
-440 DAEGIPK
+440 EGEKK
-447 QIIFDRIHVRT
+447 QIVFDRLCVRT
-458 DAILVLPCNLPVVI
+458 DAILVLPYNLPVVI
-472 RGEQLRLRR
+472 QGEELRLCR
-481 TNASYLGCF
+481 TNASFLGCF
-490 GGTYYFYTE
+490 GEIYYFYTE
-499 EDPEKAYF
+499 EDPEDVYF
-507 EWSDGREHPEAVR
+507 EWSDGKDHAGAVK
-520 ILTTHDAEHFCYVE
+520 ILTTHDAEHFLYTG
-534 EEADEKGEVSLLPDL
+534 DEDGGKVSLLPDL
-549 HFKDAGEVQIT
+549 NFTEAGEVQMKDT
-560 DVRQAAESICNV
+560 GQAAESIQNV
-572 YGKTEPTVCELTL
+572 YGRTEPEVYELTL
-585 KYENHPVDA
+585 KYGKRPADTLT
-594 MSEDIWLELDFGGDG
+594 EDVWLELDFGGDC
-609 ARLYQEGKLI
+609 ARLYQDGKLL

-636 GYPERLTLELDP
+636 GYPTKLTLELDP
-648 FQPEVYYDLPPKK
+648 FKPDVYYDLPPKR
-661 ENRITGARLIRLS
+661 EMRLAGARLLRLS
-674 ATDLG
+674 

>member
-1 MEKEIYSYNNENLTC
+1 MEKEVYSYNSEYLTR
-16 NGRPVLSIMGEFHFS
+16 NDRPILPIMGEFHFS
-31 RYPEKEWKSALEN
+31 RYPEGEWKTALKK
-44 MKRGGVGIAATY
+44 MQQGGVDIVATY

-62 EEAEGEWDF
+62 EESEGEWDF

-78 AFLNCCQEVGMKVW
+78 AFLNCCQEAGMKVW

-104 NGGFPDWLVEK
+104 NGGFPDWLVKK
-115 EKRGGLTLRTDNP
+115 EKRGELALRTDEP
-128 QYLKYVDIFFTKIAE
+128 EYLKYVDIFFTKIAE
-143 QAAGYMHKDG
+143 QADGYMHKDD

-166 HAGGPSDRDE
+166 HAGGPSDREE

-181 RTLRAMAEKKGLIVP
+181 RTLRAMAEEKGLTAP
-196 YVSATGWGGAYV
+196 YYSATGWGGAYV
-208 PEGFLPVL
+208 PESFLPVL

-256 SSFTFDAAKFP
+256 SGFTFDTSKSP

-306 IGYYMYHGGVNPEGK
+306 IGYYMYHGGVNPDGK
-321 YTTLQESKA
+321 YSTLQESKA

-352 LPSESYYRLR
+352 LPSESYYSLR
-362 KHHIFIKNTEELLA
+362 KHHVFIKNTEELLA
-376 PAKVYLPENIPEPAG
+376 PAKAYLPENIPGPAG
-391 AEDMETLRAAFRY
+391 AEDMEALRAAFRY

-421 RKMTEKQITP
+421 RKMTEKRITP
-431 EKPLQFTVT
+431 EAPLKFAVPSG
-440 DAEGIPK
+440 EGEKK
-447 QIIFDRIHVRT
+447 QIVFDRLCVRT
-458 DAILVLPCNLPVVI
+458 DAILVLPYNLPVVI
-472 RGEQLRLRR
+472 QGEELRLCR
-481 TNASYLGCF
+481 TNASFLGCF
-490 GGTYYFYTE
+490 GEIYYFYTE
-499 EDPEKAYF
+499 EDPEDVYF
-507 EWSDGREHPEAVR
+507 EWSDGKDHAGAVK
-520 ILTTHDAEHFCYVE
+520 ILTTHDAEHFLYTG
-534 EEADEKGEVSLLPDL
+534 DEDGGKVSLLPDL
-549 HFKDAGEVQIT
+549 NFTEAGEVQMKDT
-560 DVRQAAESICNV
+560 GQAAESIQNV
-572 YGKTEPTVCELTL
+572 YGRTEPEVYELTL
-585 KYENHPVDA
+585 KYGKRPADTLT
-594 MSEDIWLELDFGGDG
+594 EDVWLELDFGGDC
-609 ARLYQEGKLI
+609 ARLYQDGKLL

-636 GYPERLTLELDP
+636 GYPTKLTLELDP
-648 FQPEVYYDLPPKK
+648 FKPDVYYDLPPKR
-661 ENRITGARLIRLS
+661 EMRLAGARLLRLS
-674 ATDLG
+674 

>member
-1 MEKEIYSYNNENLTC
+1 MKKEIYSYNSEYLTC
-16 NGRPVLSIMGEFHFS
+16 NGSPILPIMGEFHFS
-31 RYPEKEWKSALEN
+31 RYPEKEWRSALEN
-44 MKRGGVGIAATY
+44 MKLGGVEIAATY
-56 VFWIHH
+56 VFWIYH
-62 EEAEGEWDF
+62 EEAEEEWDF
-71 SGRRNLK
+71 SERRNLK
-78 AFLNCCQEVGMKVW
+78 AFLNCCREVGMKVW

-115 EKRGGLTLRTDNP
+115 ERRGELTLRTDDP
-128 QYLKYVDIFFTKIAE
+128 QYLRYVDVFFTKIAE
-143 QAAGYMHKDG
+143 QADGYMHKDG

-166 HAGGPSDRDE
+166 HAGGPSDREE

-181 RTLRAMAEKKGLIVP
+181 RTLRAMAEKKGLEAP
-196 YVSATGWGGAYV
+196 YVSATAWGGAYV
-208 PEGFLPVL
+208 PGSFLPVL

-245 ANIASDFAEGQ
+245 ANIASDFSEGQ
-256 SSFTFDAAKFP
+256 SGFTFDAAEFP

-306 IGYYMYHGGVNPEGK
+306 IGYYMYHGGVNPDGK
-321 YTTLQESKA
+321 YSTLQESKA

-362 KHHIFIKNTEELLA
+362 KHHVFIKNTEELLA
-376 PAKVYLPENIPEPAG
+376 PAKAYLPENIPGPAG

-421 RKMTEKQITP
+421 RKMTEKRITP
-431 EKPLQFTVT
+431 EAPLKFAVPSG
-440 DAEGIPK
+440 EGEKK
-447 QIIFDRIHVRT
+447 QIVFDRLCVRT
-458 DAILVLPCNLPVVI
+458 DAILVLPYNLPVVI
-472 RGEQLRLRR
+472 QGEELRLCR
-481 TNASYLGCF
+481 TNASFLGCF
-490 GGTYYFYTE
+490 GEIYYFYTE
-499 EDPEKAYF
+499 EDPEDVYF
-507 EWSDGREHPEAVR
+507 EWSDGKDHAGAVK
-520 ILTTHDAEHFCYVE
+520 ILTTHDAEHFLYTG
-534 EEADEKGEVSLLPDL
+534 DEDGGKVSLLPDL
-549 HFKDAGEVQIT
+549 KFTEAGEVQMKDT
-560 DVRQAAESICNV
+560 GQAAENIQNV
-572 YGKTEPTVCELTL
+572 YGRTEPEVYELTL
-585 KYENHPVDA
+585 KYGKRPANTLT
-594 MSEDIWLELDFGGDG
+594 EDVWLELDFGGDC
-609 ARLYQEGKLI
+609 ARLYQDGKLL

-627 VWRVALKRY
+627 LWRVALKRY
-636 GYPERLTLELDP
+636 GYPTKLTLELDSFKP
-648 FQPEVYYDLPPKK
+648 DVYYDLPPKR
-661 ENRITGARLIRLS
+661 ENRLAGARLLRLS
-674 ATDLG
+674 

>member
-1 MEKEIYSYNNENLTC
+1 MEKEVYSYNSEYLTC
-16 NGRPVLSIMGEFHFS
+16 NARPILPIMGEFHFS
-31 RYPEKEWKSALEN
+31 RYPEGEWKTAIKN
-44 MKRGGVGIAATY
+44 MQQGGVDIVATY

-78 AFLNCCQEVGMKVW
+78 AFLSCCQEAGMKVW

-115 EKRGGLTLRTDNP
+115 EKRGKLSLRTDDP
-128 QYLKYVDIFFTKIAE
+128 QYLKYVDLFFTKIAE
-143 QAAGYMHKDG
+143 QADGYMHKDD

-166 HAGGPSDRDE
+166 HAGGPSDREE

-181 RTLRAMAEKKGLIVP
+181 RTLRAMAEKKGLTAP
-196 YVSATGWGGAYV
+196 YFSATGWGGAYV
-208 PEGFLPVL
+208 PENFLPVL

-256 SSFTFDAAKFP
+256 SGFTFDTSKFP

-277 QVTAHRR
+277 QVTARRR

-306 IGYYMYHGGVNPEGK
+306 IGYYMYHGGVNPDGQ

-376 PAKVYLPENIPEPAG
+376 PAKVYLPDNIPEPMG

-404 NEAADCGFLFIN
+404 NKTADCGFLFIN

-431 EKPLQFTVT
+431 EAPLKFAVPSG
-440 DAEGIPK
+440 EGEKK
-447 QIIFDRIHVRT
+447 QIIFDRLCVRT
-458 DAILVLPCNLPVVI
+458 DAILVLPYNLPVVI
-472 RGEQLRLRR
+472 QGEELRLCR
-481 TNASYLGCF
+481 TNASFLGCF
-490 GGTYYFYTE
+490 GEIYYFYTE
-499 EDPEKAYF
+499 EDPENVYF
-507 EWSDGREHPEAVR
+507 EWSDGKDHAGAVK
-520 ILTTHDAEHFCYVE
+520 ILTTHDAEHFLYTG
-534 EEADEKGEVSLLPDL
+534 DEDGGKVSLLPDL
-549 HFKDAGEVQIT
+549 KFTEAGEVQMKDT
-560 DVRQAAESICNV
+560 GQAAESIQNV
-572 YGKTEPTVCELTL
+572 YGRTEPEVYELTL
-585 KYENHPVDA
+585 KYGKRPADTLT
-594 MSEDIWLELDFGGDG
+594 EDVWLELDFGGDC
-609 ARLYQEGKLI
+609 ARLYQDGKLI

-627 VWRVALKRY
+627 LWRVALKRY
-636 GYPERLTLELDP
+636 GCPTQLTLELDP
-648 FQPEVYYDLPPKK
+648 FKMEVYYDLPPKR
-661 ENRITGARLIRLS
+661 ENRLAGARLLH
-674 ATDLG
+674 LN

>member
-1 MEKEIYSYNNENLTC
+1 MGKEVYSYNSECLTC
-16 NGRPVLSIMGEFHFS
+16 NDRPILPIMGEFHFS
-31 RYPEKEWKSALEN
+31 RYPEKEWRSALEN
-44 MKRGGVGIAATY
+44 MKLGGVEITATY

-71 SGRRNLK
+71 SERRNLK
-78 AFLNCCQEVGMKVW
+78 VFLNCCREVGMKVW

-115 EKRGGLTLRTDNP
+115 ERRGELTLRTEDP
-128 QYLKYVDIFFTKIAE
+128 QYLRYVDVFFAKIAE
-143 QAAGYMHKDG
+143 QADGYMHKDG

-166 HAGGPSDRDE
+166 HAGGPSDREE

-181 RTLRAMAEKKGLIVP
+181 HTLRAMAEEKGLTAP
-196 YVSATGWGGAYV
+196 YFSATGWGGAYV

-256 SSFTFDAAKFP
+256 SGFTFDTSKFP

-306 IGYYMYHGGVNPEGK
+306 IGYYMYHGGVNPDGK
-321 YTTLQESKA
+321 YSTLQESKA

-362 KHHIFIKNTEELLA
+362 KHHVFIKNTEELLA
-376 PAKVYLPENIPEPAG
+376 PAKAYLPENIPGPAG

-421 RKMTEKQITP
+421 RKMTEKRITP
-431 EKPLQFTVT
+431 EAPLKFAVPSG
-440 DAEGIPK
+440 EGEKK
-447 QIIFDRIHVRT
+447 QIVFDRLCVRT
-458 DAILVLPCNLPVVI
+458 DAILVLPYNLPVVI
-472 RGEQLRLRR
+472 QGEELRLCR
-481 TNASYLGCF
+481 TNASFLGCF
-490 GGTYYFYTE
+490 GEIYYFYTE
-499 EDPEKAYF
+499 EDPEDVYF
-507 EWSDGREHPEAVR
+507 EWSDGKDHAGAAK
-520 ILTTHDAEHFCYVE
+520 ILTTHDAEHFLYTG
-534 EEADEKGEVSLLPDL
+534 DEDGGKVSLLPDL
-549 HFKDAGEVQIT
+549 KFTEAGEVQMKDT
-560 DVRQAAESICNV
+560 GQATESIQNV
-572 YGKTEPTVCELTL
+572 YGRTEPEVYELTL
-585 KYENHPVDA
+585 KYGKRPADTLT
-594 MSEDIWLELDFGGDG
+594 EDVWLELDFGGDC
-609 ARLYQEGKLI
+609 ARLYQDGKLL

-627 VWRVALKRY
+627 LWRVALKRY
-636 GYPERLTLELDP
+636 GYPTKLTLELDP
-648 FQPEVYYDLPPKK
+648 FKADVYYDLPPKR
-661 ENRITGARLIRLS
+661 ENRLTGARLLRLS
-674 ATDLG
+674 

>member
-1 MEKEIYSYNNENLTC
+1 MGKEVYSYNSECLTC
-16 NGRPVLSIMGEFHFS
+16 NDRPILPIMGEFHFS
-31 RYPEKEWKSALEN
+31 RYPEKEWRSALEN
-44 MKRGGVGIAATY
+44 MKLGGVEITATY

-62 EEAEGEWDF
+62 EEAEREWDF
-71 SGRRNLK
+71 SERRNLK
-78 AFLNCCQEVGMKVW
+78 AFLNCCREVGMKVW

-115 EKRGGLTLRTDNP
+115 ERRGELTLRTDDP
-128 QYLKYVDIFFTKIAE
+128 QYLRYVDVFFTKIAE
-143 QAAGYMHKDG
+143 QAEGYMHKDG

-166 HAGGPSDRDE
+166 HAGGPSDREE

-181 RTLRAMAEKKGLIVP
+181 RTLCAMAEKKGLEAP

-208 PEGFLPVL
+208 PGSFLPVL

-245 ANIASDFAEGQ
+245 ANIASDFSEGQ
-256 SSFTFDAAKFP
+256 SGFTFDAAEFP

-306 IGYYMYHGGVNPEGK
+306 IGYYMYHGGVNPDGK
-321 YTTLQESKA
+321 YSTLQESKA

-362 KHHIFIKNTEELLA
+362 KHHVFIKNTEELLA
-376 PAKVYLPENIPEPAG
+376 PAKAYLPENIPGPAG

-421 RKMTEKQITP
+421 RKMTEKRITP
-431 EKPLQFTVT
+431 ETPLKFAVPSG
-440 DAEGIPK
+440 EGEKK
-447 QIIFDRIHVRT
+447 QIVFDRLCVRT
-458 DAILVLPCNLPVVI
+458 DAILVLPYNLPVVI
-472 RGEQLRLRR
+472 QGEELRLLPNECILPGMFRR
-481 TNASYLGCF
+481 NLLFLYRGRPGGCVLRMERRQRPC
-490 GGTYYFYTE
+490 GSGKDPYDTRCGTF
-499 EDPEKAYF
+499 
-507 EWSDGREHPEAVR
+507 
-520 ILTTHDAEHFCYVE
+520 
-534 EEADEKGEVSLLPDL
+534 SLYR
-549 HFKDAGEVQIT
+549 G
-560 DVRQAAESICNV
+560 
-572 YGKTEPTVCELTL
+572 
-585 KYENHPVDA
+585 
-594 MSEDIWLELDFGGDG
+594 
-609 ARLYQEGKLI
+609 
-619 DDWFSNGE
+619 
-627 VWRVALKRY
+627 
-636 GYPERLTLELDP
+636 
-648 FQPEVYYDLPPKK
+648 
-661 ENRITGARLIRLS
+661 
-674 ATDLG
+674 